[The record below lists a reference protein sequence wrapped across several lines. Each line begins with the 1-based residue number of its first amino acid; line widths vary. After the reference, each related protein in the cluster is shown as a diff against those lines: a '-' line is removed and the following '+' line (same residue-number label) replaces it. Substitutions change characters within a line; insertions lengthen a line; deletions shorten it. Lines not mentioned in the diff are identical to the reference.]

1 MKKIIFVSISLICL
15 FFAIAVCPVT
25 VDADEISGEL
35 NPGLQTGIEGILKSA
50 PTASPAAG
58 TYTSTQSVTLTAV
71 GATSIRYTT
80 DGTTPVCSTSSSLY
94 SSAISITSTKT
105 VKAISC
111 YPNSNTS
118 SVSSSTYT
126 LVCATASVSN
136 GTVSAYPTCA
146 ITCNSGY
153 TLSGS
158 SCVAVSTGGGG
169 GGGGDVAAPAISN
182 ITVTTLADNYA
193 VISWKTNESSLSW
206 INYGTSTSY
215 GLTSKTLVYI
225 SSHSLKLTDLSTS
238 TVYHYQVKSQD
249 TTGNIGSYTDK
260 TFTTLSTGAAP
271 VTVTPTTPTP
281 ITPITPITPTPTIQ
295 PVPYVSPKTVA
306 EMQANL
312 NVLLQNLAVIQAQ
325 VKAISA
331 VPAAPTVVPPTA
343 IPSAGRFI
351 TGLYIGVKNDDVRA
365 LQEFLKAQGSDIYP
379 EGLVTGYF
387 GNLTRSAVQ
396 RFQLKY
402 GIVAD
407 SSDPGYG
414 YVGPKTRA
422 QINKLLGL

>member
-1 MKKIIFVSISLICL
+1 MNLKTLLICVIGL
-15 FFAIAVCPVT
+15 LVAFPVFASEEIGSLCTGLNCPMEGT
-25 VDADEISGEL
+25 VIG
-35 NPGLQTGIEGILKSA
+35 A

-58 TYTSTQSVTLTAV
+58 TYTSTQSVTLTAT

-215 GLTSKTLVYI
+215 GLTSKT
-225 SSHSLKLTDLSTS
+225 
-238 TVYHYQVKSQD
+238 
-249 TTGNIGSYTDK
+249 
-260 TFTTLSTGAAP
+260 
-271 VTVTPTTPTP
+271 
-281 ITPITPITPTPTIQ
+281 
-295 PVPYVSPKTVA
+295 
-306 EMQANL
+306 
-312 NVLLQNLAVIQAQ
+312 
-325 VKAISA
+325 
-331 VPAAPTVVPPTA
+331 
-343 IPSAGRFI
+343 
-351 TGLYIGVKNDDVRA
+351 
-365 LQEFLKAQGSDIYP
+365 
-379 EGLVTGYF
+379 
-387 GNLTRSAVQ
+387 
-396 RFQLKY
+396 
-402 GIVAD
+402 
-407 SSDPGYG
+407 
-414 YVGPKTRA
+414 
-422 QINKLLGL
+422 